1 MRQLDLL
8 QDLAIKFFE
17 AMNAIAGA
25 SLENST
31 WFRRNV
37 AVLPNVDRRESEDN
51 GVDGG
56 PMPSPPPTASL
67 QSRNSQYSI
76 NALCFMAEVSINLVP
91 FTVVHSIYSWVDH

>member
-1 MRQLDLL
+1 MS

-37 AVLPNVDRRESEDN
+37 AVLPNVDQCESEEN
-51 GVDGG
+51 GVNGG
-56 PMPSPPPTASL
+56 SMPSPPPTASL

-76 NALCFMAEVSINLVP
+76 NALCFMAEVSTYLANI
-91 FTVVHSIYSWVDH
+91 HSYARHL